1 MLYTQRT
8 EVMDHEKLIQKWVL
22 EELSEKENEAFDAL
36 EDASFYKNIIKDAE
50 RFKASNF
57 SKVDDF
63 ETFKE
68 RVISPDPKVK
78 KLEWFRPMLRI
89 ASVAVVLFGLY
100 YFFMFSQPTTVETLV
115 AQKTT
120 IELPDASK
128 VVLNALSE
136 VSYNE
141 GKWETK
147 REISLEGE
155 AFFDVAKGA
164 TFDVVTPNGT
174 VSVLG
179 TEFNVKQRGA
189 FFEVAC
195 FEGTVRVVADGHTE
209 ILEVGDNFTLF
220 DGEVTTGKNSFDE
233 PQWTK
238 NSSYFQR
245 TPLLEVF
252 AELERQYD
260 VTLTFENVDTDQLF
274 TGGFVHNDLETA
286 LMAISAPLDLDYQI
300 LKANEVRFSR
310 RE

>member
-1 MLYTQRT
+1 
-8 EVMDHEKLIQKWVL
+8 MDQEKLIQKWLL
-22 EELSEKENEAFDAL
+22 EELSEKESKAFDAL
-36 EDASFYKNIIKDAE
+36 EDASFYKDIIEDAE
-50 RFKASNF
+50 RFKASHF
-57 SKVDDF
+57 STVEDF
-63 ETFKE
+63 ETFKK
-68 RVISPDPKVK
+68 RVIAPDPKVK
-78 KLEWFRPMLRI
+78 RLEWFRPMLRI

-100 YFFMFSQPTTVETLV
+100 YFFIFNQPTEVQTLI

-120 IELPDASK
+120 IELPDASQ

-141 GKWETK
+141 RKWDTK
-147 REISLEGE
+147 REIKLEGE

-164 TFDVVTPNGT
+164 KFDVVTPKGT

-195 FEGTVRVVADGHTE
+195 FEGTVRVVANGHTE
-209 ILEVGDNFTLF
+209 ILEVGDNFKLF
-220 DGEVTTGKNSFDE
+220 NGEVTTGKNSFDE

-245 TPLLEVF
+245 TPLFEVF
-252 AELERQYD
+252 AELERQYN
-260 VTLTFENVDTDQLF
+260 VTLTFENVNSNQLF
-274 TGGFVHNDLETA
+274 TGGFVHNNLETA
-286 LMAISAPLDLDYQI
+286 LKAISEPLDLNYQI
-300 LKANEVRFSR
+300 LKPNEVRFSK